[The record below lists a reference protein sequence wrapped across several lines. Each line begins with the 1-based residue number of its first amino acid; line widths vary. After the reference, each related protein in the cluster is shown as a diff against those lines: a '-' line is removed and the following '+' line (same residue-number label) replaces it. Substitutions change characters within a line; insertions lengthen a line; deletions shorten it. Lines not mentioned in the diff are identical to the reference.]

1 MPTPGLVGRSRELA
15 DVEART
21 TEHRLV
27 SIVGPGGVGK
37 TALARAAAQRLTGSF
52 PAGVRHVDLT
62 RTDDPSSVPGS
73 LSAQL
78 GFDSFDALLSS
89 PNDRPV
95 LLVVD
100 NCEHLID
107 VTASTVVQVLGAC
120 HQTAVLATSRAPLE
134 VPGESI
140 VALAPLSLPEG
151 DDDPRSAPAVEL
163 FLRRCHDAG
172 GELGDLDLPS
182 VVELCRRLDGLPLA
196 LEIAAARTRTLSI
209 DEILRRL
216 DDSVDVL
223 DRPRFRGDPRH
234 RGLTDAIRWS
244 YDLLTPQAAATL
256 EQLAVCTGPFEART
270 ARAVVHPELDVDTLL
285 DELVT
290 VSLVTADTSRPDARY
305 WLLDSV
311 RRFGLEQLRR
321 RGSADE
327 AYGRFVDHVVST
339 CRDLLEGAAS
349 DWRPDLLRHLV
360 AAFDDISEAMRWCI
374 AHDDDPRRAHQL
386 CSPLW
391 AIVHQGHAD
400 DIVELM
406 RRLIGRFPD
415 LNSRGAVH
423 ASAVLA
429 TAEYVSGH
437 PDTALRL
444 AENTIGWHRGED
456 IPALLVRRVLGQ
468 ARNALGDL
476 DGAVTAFDDGVRI
489 GRRIGATAMADELV
503 VAREQVSADNGQV
516 DRARAH
522 LDELLARTNPPLSPI
537 AASWAQ
543 TTRSWILIRTDPD
556 AGRTAATNAL
566 AVARSLDYQIAT
578 AVNLRTKAFAE
589 LLLDDTASAIR
600 TVVEL
605 RDELRRRG
613 AISNAR
619 VLVDPAAALAH
630 RLDHPLWPRLVAT
643 ARALPVTTI
652 ACSRFEIIP
661 TPAITDEPIG
671 RHDVFAVVSHV
682 LAEFEQALSP
692 LAVAD
697 SSADPQVRSQPTI
710 NRRGDLVEFEFA
722 GRSIAV
728 RASKGV
734 NDIVRLVAAGGTEL
748 HCLDLVGATVEQGST
763 GELIDATARRQYE
776 DRIRELQAEI
786 DQAEHDNDYTRSYRY
801 QVELDELIEH
811 LTAAVGRGG
820 RRRRAADSAERA
832 RSSVTHRIRAC
843 IRQLERLHPPLG
855 RHFARSI
862 TTGLYCSYRP
872 ETAVAWQLRG
882 ARAGGE
888 T

>member
-27 SIVGPGGVGK
+27 TIVGPGGVGK
-37 TALARAAAQRLTGSF
+37 TALAHAAAGRLTGSF

-89 PNDRPV
+89 PNDSPV

-120 HQTAVLATSRAPLE
+120 RQTAVLATSRAPLE

-151 DDDPRSAPAVEL
+151 DDDPRSCPAIEL
-163 FLRRCHDAG
+163 FVRRCHDAG
-172 GELGDLDLPS
+172 VELGDLDLPA

-209 DEILRRL
+209 DEIVRRL

-244 YDLLTPQAAATL
+244 YDLLTPQAAAAL

-270 ARAVVHPELDVDTLL
+270 ARAVVHPELDVDTSL

-290 VSLVTADTSRPDARY
+290 VSLVTADTGGPDARY

-321 RGSADE
+321 RGSADD
-327 AYGRFVDHVVST
+327 AYDRFVDHVWSR
-339 CRDLLEGAAS
+339 CRDLLDGAAS
-349 DWRPDLLRHLV
+349 DWRPDLLRDLV
-360 AAFDDISEAMRWCI
+360 AAFDDISEATRWCI
-374 AHDDDPRRAHQL
+374 ADDDDPRRAHRL

-400 DIVELM
+400 DIVDLM
-406 RRLIGRFPD
+406 RRLIDRFPD
-415 LNSRGAVH
+415 RGSRGAAH
-423 ASAVLA
+423 AAAVLA
-429 TAEYVSGH
+429 TAEYVTGR

-444 AENTIGWHRGED
+444 AEETIASHRGED
-456 IPALLVRRVLGQ
+456 IPALLVRRILGQ
-468 ARNALGDL
+468 ARNAIGDL
-476 DGAVTAFDDGVRI
+476 DGAMSVFDDGVQI
-489 GRRIGATAMADELV
+489 GRRIGATAMADELA
-503 VAREQVSADNGQV
+503 VAREQVAADAGHA
-516 DRARAH
+516 DRALAH
-522 LDELLARTNPPLSPI
+522 LGELLARTNPPLSPI
-537 AASWAQ
+537 VASWAQ
-543 TTRSWILIRTDPD
+543 TTRSWIEVRTDPD
-556 AGRTAATNAL
+556 AGLAAATDAL
-566 AVARSLDYQIAT
+566 AVARSLEYPIAI

-589 LLLDDTASAIR
+589 LLLDDTASAIS
-600 TVVEL
+600 TLVEL

-619 VLVDPAAALAH
+619 VLVDPTAALAH
-630 RLDHPLWPRLVAT
+630 RLDHPAWPQLVAT
-643 ARALPVTTI
+643 ARSLPVTTM
-652 ACSRFEIIP
+652 ACSRFEVLDV
-661 TPAITDEPIG
+661 PAVTVEPIG

-682 LAEFEQALSP
+682 LAELEQAVSSS
-692 LAVAD
+692 AVAG
-697 SSADPQVRSQPTI
+697 SSVDPPVGRQPTI
-710 NRRGDLVEFEFA
+710 DRRGDLVEFDFA

-728 RASKGV
+728 RASKGI
-734 NDIVRLVAAGGTEL
+734 NDIVRLVAAGGSEL
-748 HCLDLVGATVEQGST
+748 HCLDLVGATVDQSSP

-786 DQAEHDNDYTRSYRY
+786 EQAEHDNDYTRSYRY
-801 QVELDELIEH
+801 QVELDELIDH

-832 RSSVTHRIRAC
+832 RSSVTHRIRAS
-843 IRQLERLHPPLG
+843 IRQLERLHPSLA
-855 RHFARSI
+855 RHFAHSI

-872 ETAVAWQLRG
+872 EAAVDWRVRG
-882 ARAGGE
+882 ERADGV